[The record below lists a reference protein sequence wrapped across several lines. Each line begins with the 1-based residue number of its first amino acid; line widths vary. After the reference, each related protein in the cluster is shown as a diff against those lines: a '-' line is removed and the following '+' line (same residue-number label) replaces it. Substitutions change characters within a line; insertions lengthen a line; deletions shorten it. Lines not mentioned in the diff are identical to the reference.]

1 MGYTWNA
8 ASPSKLWQQQR
19 ILLEAI
25 LNISEFL
32 TLAEAVVPE
41 RDAIIFENSH
51 INYRDLKD
59 RIARLA
65 GALSD
70 LGLREGD
77 RVATLLVNRP
87 EMVETAF
94 AASGLGAVFV
104 PLNFR
109 ARAEELTFMI
119 GDANPS
125 ILVVE
130 ERYYSLVEE
139 ILPNIE
145 DVSII
150 GVGSPHAGWP
160 SYAAL
165 LSHPAK
171 LEVDHSDINDD
182 LAVLMFTAGT
192 TGTPKAV
199 MLTHES
205 FSSYIL
211 ANVEPVDPEIS
222 ESNLLTV
229 PLYHI
234 AGLQAVIAGIYAG
247 RTLIVQ
253 RQFEPQE
260 WMTLIQE
267 FRVQRAMMV
276 PTMLKQIMEH
286 PEFSSFNLSSLEIIT
301 YGAAPM
307 PLEII
312 RRAIEEFPG
321 CRFINAFGQTETAST
336 ITMLAPE
343 DHEIPVGLP
352 SNEQEIRLKRLTS
365 IGKPLPD
372 VEVRIVDE
380 FGSDVAP
387 EQIGELVA
395 RGPRL
400 MKGYWNQAEATQATI
415 RSGWLYT
422 GDLGYSDPDGYIYL
436 AGRAKDT
443 IKRGGEMIS
452 PEEVENVLR
461 SHVAVDDAAVIG
473 IPDAEWGETVRAIVT
488 IRSDHTQPD
497 SGELIEYCRE
507 RLASFKKPG
516 SVIFVDELPR
526 NSLGKVLKRSLRE
539 KFSA

>member
-1 MGYTWNA
+1 M
-8 ASPSKLWQQQR
+8 
-19 ILLEAI
+19 
-25 LNISEFL
+25 NISEFL
-32 TLAEAVVPE
+32 AIAEAVVPE
-41 RDAIIFENSH
+41 RDAIIFENSR
-51 INYRDLKD
+51 INYRVLKD
-59 RIARLA
+59 RVARLA

-94 AASGLGAVFV
+94 ATSELGAVFV

-130 ERYYSLVEE
+130 DRYYSLVEE

-145 DVSII
+145 GVSII

-165 LSHPAK
+165 LSHPPKPEAD
-171 LEVDHSDINDD
+171 LSDMNDD

-205 FSSYIL
+205 FASYIL
-211 ANVEPVDPEIS
+211 ANVEPVDPEIT

-276 PTMLKQIMEH
+276 PTMLKQIMEQ
-286 PEFSSFNLSSLEIIT
+286 PNFSSFDLSSLEIIT

-352 SNEQEIRLKRLTS
+352 RSEQEIRLRRLTS

-400 MKGYWNQAEATQATI
+400 MKGYWNQAEATQAVI

-422 GDLGYSDPDGYIYL
+422 GDLGYSDADGYIYL

-461 SHVAVDDAAVIG
+461 SHVAIDDAAVIG

-497 SGELIEYCRE
+497 PGELIEYCRE

-539 KFSA
+539 KFGD

>member
-1 MGYTWNA
+1 
-8 ASPSKLWQQQR
+8 
-19 ILLEAI
+19 

-171 LEVDHSDINDD
+171 LEADLSDINDD

-234 AGLQAVIAGIYAG
+234 AGLQAVIAGI
-247 RTLIVQ
+247 
-253 RQFEPQE
+253 
-260 WMTLIQE
+260 
-267 FRVQRAMMV
+267 
-276 PTMLKQIMEH
+276 
-286 PEFSSFNLSSLEIIT
+286 
-301 YGAAPM
+301 
-307 PLEII
+307 
-312 RRAIEEFPG
+312 
-321 CRFINAFGQTETAST
+321 
-336 ITMLAPE
+336 
-343 DHEIPVGLP
+343 
-352 SNEQEIRLKRLTS
+352 
-365 IGKPLPD
+365 
-372 VEVRIVDE
+372 
-380 FGSDVAP
+380 
-387 EQIGELVA
+387 
-395 RGPRL
+395 
-400 MKGYWNQAEATQATI
+400 
-415 RSGWLYT
+415 
-422 GDLGYSDPDGYIYL
+422 
-436 AGRAKDT
+436 
-443 IKRGGEMIS
+443 
-452 PEEVENVLR
+452 
-461 SHVAVDDAAVIG
+461 
-473 IPDAEWGETVRAIVT
+473 
-488 IRSDHTQPD
+488 
-497 SGELIEYCRE
+497 
-507 RLASFKKPG
+507 
-516 SVIFVDELPR
+516 
-526 NSLGKVLKRSLRE
+526 
-539 KFSA
+539 